1 MTLALEGKV
10 AVVTGGASG
19 VGLGIAQE
27 FVDQGAT
34 VVITDLQ
41 QDQIDAAVAVIGPKA
56 SGVVADVSKLADM
69 KAVYAEVIAL
79 HGRLDAVVANAGIGA
94 HAPLE
99 AITEDEFDRTFNIN
113 VKGVLFTVQP
123 AIPLLPS
130 GGTIVVIG
138 STASIQPPRGMSLYA
153 GAKAAVRNCVRVWIQ
168 DVKGSGIRI
177 NVLSPGAVDTESLRR
192 ALAMAQGADKVDAAV
207 KAMGEGNPTGRIA
220 EPREMG
226 KAAAFLSSDASS
238 FVTGVELFAD
248 GGMAQV

>member
-69 KAVYAEVIAL
+69 KAVYSEVIAL

-94 HAPLE
+94 HAPSK
-99 AITEDEFDRTFNIN
+99 RSR
-113 VKGVLFTVQP
+113 KM
-123 AIPLLPS
+123 S
-130 GGTIVVIG
+130 
-138 STASIQPPRGMSLYA
+138 STAPSISTSRAS
-153 GAKAAVRNCVRVWIQ
+153 C
-168 DVKGSGIRI
+168 
-177 NVLSPGAVDTESLRR
+177 SPCSRPSR
-192 ALAMAQGADKVDAAV
+192 CC
-207 KAMGEGNPTGRIA
+207 P
-220 EPREMG
+220 
-226 KAAAFLSSDASS
+226 AAAPLSSSDRLPRFSPRA
-238 FVTGVELFAD
+238 G
-248 GGMAQV
+248 